1 MSHARIKE
9 ICEDQAVYYLVTN
22 RVAGGRFLFRD
33 LEKQKLKELLFE
45 GMGRLCYQVIDYV
58 FMNNHFHLIVK
69 VPPIDKI
76 SDSELLKRYRL
87 YKNDPEIDFFT
98 DEERVDF
105 KFKIL
110 DISFIIGN
118 FEQRF
123 VQWFNK
129 EHNSWGRLFGQRFD
143 SELIEVSEHSDSLLR
158 CMAYVTLNPV
168 RAGIVK
174 DPKDFHFCGY
184 ADRLAQ
190 GSRRS
195 GNWVGDCDAEFFDLF
210 CNKLTAESVKDKRSH
225 FQQVFR
231 AYMLGLKRFKSAD
244 SLTLKEFFTECDL
257 ADELHWHDIFTHKC
271 RFFTK
276 CLVIGSESFIRDK
289 LNKFADKMHWKLDH
303 QPYTEDEWNGIYSL
317 KPRRRRRAPW
327 AK

>member
-9 ICEDQAVYYLVTN
+9 VCEDRSVYYLVTN
-22 RVAGGRFLFRD
+22 RVAGGRFLFKD
-33 LEKQKLKELLFE
+33 QEKQQLKTLLFGSE
-45 GMGRLCYQVIDYV
+45 LKLCYQVIDYV
-58 FMNNHFHLIVK
+58 FMDNHFHLIVK
-69 VPPIDKI
+69 IPPIDKI
-76 SDSELLKRYRL
+76 SDSALLKRYRL

-98 DEERVDF
+98 DAERLDF
-105 KFKIL
+105 KFKIH

-123 VQWFNK
+123 VQWFNRV
-129 EHNSWGRLFGQRFD
+129 HNSWGRLFGQRFD

-184 ADRLAQ
+184 AERLAN
-190 GSRRS
+190 GKITL
-195 GNWVGDCDAEFFDLF
+195 NDDEFFDLF
-210 CNKLTAESVKDKRSH
+210 CHGIKANSAKEKRSH
-225 FQQVFR
+225 FQQIFR

-244 SLTLKEFFTECDL
+244 SLTLQEFLAECDL
-257 ADELHWHDIFTHKC
+257 VDELHWDDIFTHKC

-276 CLVIGSESFIRDK
+276 CLVIGSEAFIRDK
-289 LNKFADKMHWKLDH
+289 LHKFADKMHWKREH
-303 QPYTEDEWNGIYSL
+303 QPYTEDEWNGIHSL
-317 KPRRRRRAPW
+317 KPKRRRASP
-327 AK
+327 

>member
-9 ICEDQAVYYLVTN
+9 VCEDQSVYYLVTN
-22 RVAGGRFLFRD
+22 RVAGGRFLFKD
-33 LEKQKLKELLFE
+33 QEKQQLKELLFD
-45 GMGRLCYQVIDYV
+45 GVDRLSYQVVDYV
-58 FMNNHFHLIVK
+58 FMDNHFHLIVK
-69 VPPIDKI
+69 IPPIDKI
-76 SDSELLKRYRL
+76 SNAELLKRYQR

-98 DEERVDF
+98 DAERIDF
-105 KFKIL
+105 KFKIH

-123 VQWFNK
+123 VQWFNR

-158 CMAYVTLNPV
+158 VMAYVTLNPV

-184 ADRLAQ
+184 ADRVANNKIGL
-190 GSRRS
+190 
-195 GNWVGDCDAEFFDLF
+195 NDDEFFDLF
-210 CNKLTAESVKDKRSH
+210 CNGIKLESTKEDLASRAKQKH
-225 FQQVFR
+225 FLNVFR

-244 SLTLKEFFTECDL
+244 SLTIQEYLMQESSMPAEALRWD
-257 ADELHWHDIFTHKC
+257 DIFTHKC

-276 CLVIGSESFIRDK
+276 CLVIGSEAFIRDK
-289 LNKFADKMHWKLDH
+289 LNKFADKMHWKRDH
-303 QPYTEDEWNGIYSL
+303 QPYTEDEWNGIHSL
-317 KPRRRRRAPW
+317 KAKRYRRSP
-327 AK
+327 

>member
-9 ICEDQAVYYLVTN
+9 VCEDQSVYYLVTN
-22 RVAGGRFLFRD
+22 RVAGGRFLFRN
-33 LEKQKLKELLFE
+33 LEKQKLKELLFD
-45 GMGRLCYQVIDYV
+45 GVDRLSYQVVDYV

-69 VPPIDKI
+69 IPPIDKM
-76 SDSELLKRYRL
+76 SDSELLKRFRVFR
-87 YKNDPEIDFFT
+87 NNPEINFIS
-98 DEERVDF
+98 EAQKLDF
-105 KFKIL
+105 KFKIH

-184 ADRLAQ
+184 ADRVADNKIGL
-190 GSRRS
+190 
-195 GNWVGDCDAEFFDLF
+195 NDDEFFDLF
-210 CNKLTAESVKDKRSH
+210 CHGITASSTKEKRTH

-231 AYMLGLKRFKSAD
+231 AYMLGLKRFQSAD
-244 SLTLKEFFTECDL
+244 SLTLKEFFAECDL
-257 ADELHWHDIFTHKC
+257 TDELHWDDIFTHKC

-276 CLVIGSESFIRDK
+276 CLVIGSEAFIRDK
-289 LNKFADKMHWKLDH
+289 LNKFADKMHWKREH
-303 QPYTEDEWNGIYSL
+303 QPYTEDEWNGIHSL
-317 KPRRRRRAPW
+317 KPRRYRARP
-327 AK
+327 